1 MRHQEDIEANW
12 ICFEVLYGVSLFF
25 FALSQGA
32 LWALSQVV
40 CIRTDSKIDG
50 SWISTVCVMISMIF
64 LYLGWKSVT
73 EDYWDEVNTE
83 RMSEYGGDRYSSV
96 GNPLL
101 QGGNSGS
108 LRSNRGMQDG
118 TYPGSYV
125 QQTTPLQSN
134 YPYSE
139 R

>member
-1 MRHQEDIEANW
+1 MHLL
-12 ICFEVLYGVSLFF
+12 VLYGAALFF
-25 FALSQGA
+25 FILSQGA
-32 LWALSQVV
+32 LWALSQIV
-40 CIRTDSKIDG
+40 CINTDSKIDG
-50 SWISTVCVMISMIF
+50 SFLSTVCVMISMIF

-73 EDYWDEVNTE
+73 EDYWDEVTTE

-101 QGGNSGS
+101 PGNQTGS
-108 LRSNRGMQDG
+108 LRSNRANGDG
-118 TYPGSYV
+118 VYNSGYAQHTS
-125 QQTTPLQSN
+125 PLQSN

>member
-1 MRHQEDIEANW
+1 MRASV
-12 ICFEVLYGVSLFF
+12 VLYGIALLFF
-25 FALSQGA
+25 ILSQA
-32 LWALSQVV
+32 AFWALSQIV
-40 CIRTDSKIDG
+40 CINTNSKIDG

-64 LYLGWKSVT
+64 LYLGWKAVT
-73 EDYWDEVNTE
+73 EDYWDEVTTE

-101 QGGNSGS
+101 QGNQGS
-108 LRSNRGMQDG
+108 LRSNRGLQDG
-118 TYPGSYV
+118 TYGSGYV